1 MKVTKKLFLV
11 ALLLS
16 LILSIGAVTAQDNM
30 TFEKS
35 NLQDISTETIN
46 QKDMVSIS
54 NDTNLINDDETFSLG
69 EIKYHNVEGCNFT
82 SIQESIDSAND
93 GDIIYLGGKTYNGLG
108 EDIKVNKQLTI
119 VSGSQSNP
127 DLIATLDAG
136 KLSRIMNVSASNIV
150 IKGIKFLNG
159 NESYYGGAIYLKNAR
174 IPRLMKSRMNR
185 SFGGTSKNTYF

>member
-46 QKDMVSIS
+46 QKDMLSIS
-54 NDTNLINDDETFSLG
+54 NGAGQLDDDETFSLG
-69 EIKYHNVEGCNFT
+69 VINSHNVEGSNFT
-82 SIQESIDSAND
+82 CIQESIDSAND

-119 VSGSQSNP
+119 VGGSQSNP

-136 KLSRIMNVSASNIV
+136 KLSRIMNVSANNIL

-159 NESYYGGAIYLKNAR
+159 NESYYGGAIYWTGNNGT
-174 IPRLMKSRMNR
+174 ISN
-185 SFGGTSKNTYF
+185 SFFFQ